1 MGDED
6 HDSMVRGVLLLTT
19 FALVMVSESA
29 AVRDS
34 KEVHPTIAERVWPG
48 ARNFIAG
55 MASGVGLVL
64 AGQSANARFPFAS

>member
-1 MGDED
+1 
-6 HDSMVRGVLLLTT
+6 MVRGVLLLTT

-64 AGQSANARFPFAS
+64 AGQSTNARFHFAS